1 MERVL
6 SLIRVGQIGVVE
18 HHHGSGQG
26 QSRQQQRYRL
36 KVQTDATGLDGY
48 DFIVLAHDSQ
58 RHQDGDQRPQRCQL
72 VEQIGSKVAEIIHHN
87 QKGNSVARNV
97 IEYLEEGEGL
107 KKKDERSHQQRK
119 IIKETPQNI
128 DVYQLRETTA
138 GPRQDCL

>member
-1 MERVL
+1 MGVGLRRTSFDEVMERVL
-6 SLIRVGQIGVVE
+6 PLIRIGQIGVVQ

-26 QSRQQQRYRL
+26 QSRKQQRYCQT
-36 KVQTDATGLDGY
+36 VQTDATSLDRH
-48 DFIVLAHDSQ
+48 DFIVFAHDSQ

-97 IEYLEEGEGL
+97 VEYFEEGEGL
-107 KKKDERSHQQRK
+107 KKKDKHPHQQRK

-128 DVYQLRETTA
+128 DV
-138 GPRQDCL
+138 